1 MLVMSP
7 NGQQVF
13 SHCLALSPML
23 DPDVHAFVFMLRLFC
38 QETSHVELLH
48 PFAFISSSL
57 ASLVAYGISTIPVV
71 GFFFFCAISEGLDL
85 ITQ

>member
-1 MLVMSP
+1 MLVISP

-13 SHCLALSPML
+13 SHCLALSPIL

-38 QETSHVELLH
+38 QEISHVELLH
-48 PFAFISSSL
+48 SFAFISSSL

-71 GFFFFCAISEGLDL
+71 GFFFFLCY
-85 ITQ
+85 Q